1 MTEDEREEFRR
12 RSMKLL
18 SESLQTVKQHG
29 GAVATV
35 CFSIIDFGDG
45 TWGRIGYVQ
54 AENEAAKIVLSQFVK
69 DSVTQKPV
77 GFRPFVPTVPTPGGK
92 PS

>member
-1 MTEDEREEFRR
+1 MTEQEREEFRQ

-18 SESLQTVKQHG
+18 SESLQTIKQHG
-29 GAVATV
+29 GAVATA
-35 CFSIIDFGDG
+35 CFCIIDFGDG
-45 TWGRIGYVQ
+45 TYGRIGHAH
-54 AENEAAKIVLSQFVK
+54 AENEAAKLVLGQFVK

-77 GFRPFVPTVPTPGGK
+77 GFQPFMPTVPTPGGK